1 MLRTTFV
8 RNKPRTL
15 SNLIRQGKSF
25 IRKDFNLEN
34 EQINMSNNIQII
46 THNMERKNQIKD
58 RINDIMQYRDK
69 LRRLK
74 EERAKERTEWGN

>member
-1 MLRTTFV
+1 
-8 RNKPRTL
+8 
-15 SNLIRQGKSF
+15 
-25 IRKDFNLEN
+25 
-34 EQINMSNNIQII
+34 MSNNIQII

-69 LRRLK
+69 LSRLK